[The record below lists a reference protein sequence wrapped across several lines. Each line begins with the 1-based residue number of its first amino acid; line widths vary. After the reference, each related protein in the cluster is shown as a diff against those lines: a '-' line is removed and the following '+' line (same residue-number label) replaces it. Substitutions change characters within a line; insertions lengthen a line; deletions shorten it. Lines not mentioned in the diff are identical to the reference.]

1 MGAEQKSGRAED
13 VADGA
18 EGGDVENMFTTG
30 CGLTGACEEI
40 TSRKT

>member
-18 EGGDVENMFTTG
+18 EGGDLVNMFTTE
-30 CGLTGACEEI
+30 CSLTGAYEGI
-40 TSRKT
+40 PSGKI